1 MWVLGN
7 SIWVFHK
14 NNKCSKPLS
23 LGLFKS
29 EELGM
34 YLSGE
39 VFFQHEQQLGSIPSV
54 AVATIDR

>member
-1 MWVLGN
+1 
-7 SIWVFHK
+7 
-14 NNKCSKPLS
+14 
-23 LGLFKS
+23 LFKS